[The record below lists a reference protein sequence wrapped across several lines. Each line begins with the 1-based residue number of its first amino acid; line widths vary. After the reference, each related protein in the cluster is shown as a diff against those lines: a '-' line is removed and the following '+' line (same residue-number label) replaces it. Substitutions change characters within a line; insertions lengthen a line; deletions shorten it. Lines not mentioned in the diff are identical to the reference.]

1 MIMKYIWEEYD
12 VVMKYISIFFLKN
25 EVVNTAMFV
34 YYQNIIKLLLLI
46 FN

>member
-1 MIMKYIWEEYD
+1 MMYYE
-12 VVMKYISIFFLKN
+12 VNFHIFFSKN